1 MTTVI
6 NKNIVNNL
14 LDKIADLLGAEI
26 SHITCVNS
34 RGEVTKKIQITYKED
49 E

>member
-14 LDKIADLLGAEI
+14 LDKIYDLLGVEI
-26 SHITCVNS
+26 PHNLCKP
-34 RGEVTKKIQITYKED
+34 RGEVTKRSNYIQRR
-49 E
+49 